1 MLRATLVIL
10 WPSFLAAGM
19 GISIIFTLIDPMELV
34 VLGEHTRASRTTI
47 YSLGFFTI
55 WAIAALAAAMTSFL
69 VVDRPPG
76 NGELG
81 GDQVRDRYG
90 ETDTKAPH

>member
-10 WPSFLAAGM
+10 WPSFVAAGI

-47 YSLGFFTI
+47 YSLGFFII

-69 VVDRPPG
+69 QIGRHPG
-76 NGELG
+76 QRELG
-81 GDQVRDRYG
+81 GN
-90 ETDTKAPH
+90 TDGGAGADHAATR

>member
-10 WPSFLAAGM
+10 WPSFVAAGI

-47 YSLGFFTI
+47 YSLGFFII
-55 WAIAALAAAMTSFL
+55 WSIAALAAALTSFL
-69 VVDRPPG
+69 QLGRNPG
-76 NGELG
+76 PRELG
-81 GDQVRDRYG
+81 GDNGAHRS
-90 ETDTKAPH
+90 